1 MAYYYIQNKTYKT
14 DVISYKVKCSEKK
27 IFYLVW
33 LHIACIYILK
43 FREQNNKI
51 LRDIN
56 KS

>member
-27 IFYLVW
+27 SFYLVW

-43 FREQNNKI
+43 FREQNNKV